1 MWEPSQPSNQFR
13 GEIRYSGKYLD
24 EYLFDVSVTK
34 DRVQILDKPVR
45 DKINQLR
52 TDFFRD
58 VVLPMYEDQRI
69 YNKSVR
75 DVNATTVT
83 STKTSAKPKPKPVVN
98 LNPIVSRILAINT
111 SDTTPNQALQI
122 LMELKDEAKKFES
135 NTGQTATI

>member
-34 DRVQILDKPVR
+34 DRVQILDKSVF
-45 DKINQLR
+45 DKINQFR
-52 TDFFRD
+52 SDFFRD
-58 VVLPMYEDQRI
+58 VVLPMYEDQRL
-69 YNKSVR
+69 YNASVR
-75 DVNATTVT
+75 AVKNASTVT
-83 STKTSAKPKPKPVVN
+83 TKASAKFKPKPVMN

-122 LMELKDEAKKFES
+122 LMELKDEALKFDS
-135 NTGQTATI
+135 STGKTATI